1 MKPRNLNWLALG
13 TGLLLLAAG
22 LLALKWAPARQGAL
36 VYSGQI
42 LPLVGVGPRPPGGA
56 GCAAL
61 CLHRP
66 WLRGVW
72 ERLKRPHQPKVL
84 RASPRL
90 QKQIAIDQDDERN
103 IALSNRAKAKAFD
116 AMLYLFGACLIAFSL
131 MGDPLFA
138 TLALV
143 AAYLLTVGLLIFYLN
158 KYHKEM

>member
-1 MKPRNLNWLALG
+1 MKPRNWNWLALG

-36 VYSGQI
+36 VA
-42 LPLVGVGPRPPGGA
+42 LPYVCIGLGCGAFGG
-56 GCAAL
+56 GFGGL
-61 CLHRP
+61 INR
-66 WLRGVW
+66 
-72 ERLKRPHQPKVL
+72 KVL
-84 RASPRL
+84 RDNPRL
-90 QKQIAIDQDDERN
+90 QKQLAIEQNDERN

-131 MGDPLFA
+131 MGGPLFA

-143 AAYLLTVGLLIFYLN
+143 AAYLLTIGLLIFYLN

>member
-1 MKPRNLNWLALG
+1 MKPRNWNWLALG

-36 VYSGQI
+36 VALPYVCIGLGCGAFGSGLSGLI
-42 LPLVGVGPRPPGGA
+42 NR
-56 GCAAL
+56 
-61 CLHRP
+61 
-66 WLRGVW
+66 
-72 ERLKRPHQPKVL
+72 KVL
-84 RASPRL
+84 RDNPRL
-90 QKQIAIDQDDERN
+90 QKQIAIDQNDERN

-131 MGDPLFA
+131 MGVPLFA

-143 AAYLLTVGLLIFYLN
+143 AAYLLTIGLLIFYLN